1 MDDSNNQRKILGAR
15 LRLARRRA
23 GFTQLEAAQKLG
35 VAQSYLSMMEQGK
48 RRLSAENAET
58 LVKLYGEE
66 NMALLIDGES
76 DSNDESNAVRTVRM
90 LEELAR
96 KSGSESIVRSTDNF
110 ICLCVYIMLRKL
122 YLTNPHNT
130 ERIFSLKECDIGRIW
145 ELLADEP
152 DKLARF
158 AENAKD
164 VKTTEIEP
172 DEMQAVELLRFIG
185 RCEREIIRAIDSD
198 ENRNRQK

>member
-1 MDDSNNQRKILGAR
+1 MDDLNNQRQILGSA
-15 LRLARRRA
+15 LKAARRSA
-23 GFTQLEAAQKLG
+23 GYTQLEAAQKLG

-48 RRLSAENAET
+48 RRLSAENAEA
-58 LVKLYGEE
+58 LKKLYGEE
-66 NMALLIDGES
+66 NMVLFSCGES
-76 DSNDESNAVRTVRM
+76 GTDDESDAVRTVRM

-110 ICLCVYIMLRKL
+110 ICLCAYVMLRKL

-130 ERIFSLKECDIGRIW
+130 GRIFSLKESDIGRIW

-172 DEMQAVELLRFIG
+172 DETQAAELLRVIG
-185 RCEREIIRAIDSD
+185 RCEWEITHAIDFD
-198 ENRNRQK
+198 EDRDR